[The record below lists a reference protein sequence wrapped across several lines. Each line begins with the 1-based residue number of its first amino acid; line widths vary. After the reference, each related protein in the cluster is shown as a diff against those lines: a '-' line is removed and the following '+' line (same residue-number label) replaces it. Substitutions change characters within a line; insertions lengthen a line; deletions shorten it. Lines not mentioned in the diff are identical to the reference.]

1 MVAGSSAAPAAWKA
15 PFEGTLVAGWSA
27 APGALVMHPRTD
39 MDVYGRN
46 INCVASIVGVQIS
59 VISNEMKF
67 ILGT

>member
-1 MVAGSSAAPAAWKA
+1 
-15 PFEGTLVAGWSA
+15 
-27 APGALVMHPRTD
+27 MHPRTD